1 LETLLLTLK
10 KLRALLTR
18 REQIQALMLLAMML
32 LLGLIEMAGV
42 ASIFPLIAVLSDP
55 SLIEKNRWLHL
66 FYDTLGFSSY
76 NAFFI
81 FLSAA
86 VFLITVARTAFTA
99 VTSYALQRYSQM
111 RSHRLSVVLLSSY
124 LRRPYTFF
132 LGHHTADMAKSV
144 LSEVDQVVL
153 GSLMPTLQLISQS
166 IISACIIAVVALVDP
181 VVASIALFAVTGA
194 YGLVYFSVRKLLRR
208 KGIDRN
214 AANLERFSIAHEVL
228 GGVKEVK
235 VGGLENGYIRRF
247 ERASLKYAKLRT
259 HFAIVREVPRHALEL
274 VAIGGIL
281 LVIMVL
287 LFRKDGNLTAAL
299 PTMAVYAFAGL
310 RLLPSI
316 QTLYQSVVAIRFDG
330 PTLDRLHDDLIHAE
344 HVSDLRPAEPIGLR
358 DAICIDRV
366 SFAYPDSDRTAL
378 REISLNIRAKT
389 KVGVVGPSGAG
400 KSTLIDIILGL
411 LEPQE
416 GAIKVD
422 GVAIDRTNVRSWFK
436 TVGYVPQQIF
446 LADDS
451 IASNIAL
458 GVPVEAI
465 NMEAVEN
472 AAKLANLHSFIV
484 NDLPKG
490 YGTEVG
496 DRGIRLSG
504 GQRQR
509 IGIARALYHGPSVLV
524 FDEAT
529 SALDTATEQ
538 EVMAEVNKL
547 SSTMTV
553 ILIAHRETT
562 LNKCDVVFRLENG
575 CITESGTP
583 AAVLK
588 AEASQIE

>member
-1 LETLLLTLK
+1 
-10 KLRALLTR
+10 
-18 REQIQALMLLAMML
+18 MLLAMML

-55 SLIEKNRWLHL
+55 SLIEKNRWFNL
-66 FYDTLGFSSY
+66 FYDSLGFSSY

-99 VTSYALQRYSQM
+99 VTSYGLQRYAQM

-132 LGHHTADMAKSV
+132 LGHHTADMAKTV

-153 GSLMPTLQLISQS
+153 GSLMPTLQLISQG

-181 VVASIALFAVTGA
+181 VVALIALFTVTGA

-208 KGIDRN
+208 KGNDRN
-214 AANLERFSIAHEVL
+214 VANLERFSIAHEVL

-259 HFAIVREVPRHALEL
+259 QFAIVREVPRHALEL
-274 VAIGGIL
+274 VAVGGIL

-287 LFRKDGNLTAAL
+287 LFRNDGNLTAAL

-316 QTLYQSVVAIRFDG
+316 QILYQSVVAIRFDG
-330 PTLDRLHDDLIHAE
+330 PALDRLHDDLVYAE

-358 DAICIDRV
+358 DEICIERV

-378 REISLNIRAKT
+378 REVSLNIPAKT

-422 GVAIDRTNVRSWFK
+422 GVTIDRTNVRSWFK

-562 LNKCDVVFRLENG
+562 LSKCDVVFRLENG
-575 CITESGTP
+575 CITESGAP
-583 AAVLK
+583 GAVLR
-588 AEASQIE
+588 AEASQSE